1 MKNSQRGGIRR
12 FIALWIGAVLLSF
25 ALLIGGLL
33 YAVPRLN
40 AKTQRVFSDSQS
52 LQTNQLFE
60 LALVAQG
67 REDLRWHRA
76 RRFAPLVCAFLAP
89 RKHQKDGVGNGFRII
104 IGQENHRRT
113 RRHDHNSKHHPGR
126 HNC

>member
-25 ALLIGGLL
+25 ALLIGSLL

-67 REDLRWHRA
+67 REDLRWHA
-76 RRFAPLVCAFLAP
+76 MS
-89 RKHQKDGVGNGFRII
+89 G
-104 IGQENHRRT
+104 T
-113 RRHDHNSKHHPGR
+113 R
-126 HNC
+126 